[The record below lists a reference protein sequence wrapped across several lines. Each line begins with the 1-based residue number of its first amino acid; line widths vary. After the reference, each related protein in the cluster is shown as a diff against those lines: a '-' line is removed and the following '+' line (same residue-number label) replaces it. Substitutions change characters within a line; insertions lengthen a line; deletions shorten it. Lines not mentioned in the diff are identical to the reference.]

1 MDPFTPILF
10 LSIGAVAV
18 VIGSN
23 RNYGFYGFTASIA
36 IVSATAATFLL
47 GYRMPSSV
55 VLSPWQTQSVFIYP
69 LSLTVDKGSWFL
81 ALLLVVTIMC
91 LLLVSLSE
99 RLRISSQERAVCLI
113 IVAFTLLVLF
123 SDNLVTLVLALTVL
137 DLCNGLFVF
146 LFLCP
151 IEW

>member
-1 MDPFTPILF
+1 
-10 LSIGAVAV
+10 
-18 VIGSN
+18 
-23 RNYGFYGFTASIA
+23 
-36 IVSATAATFLL
+36 
-47 GYRMPSSV
+47 
-55 VLSPWQTQSVFIYP
+55 
-69 LSLTVDKGSWFL
+69 
-81 ALLLVVTIMC
+81 MC

-146 LFLCP
+146 LFNRRGHLSRDIKYNLQAPEIVRYGINVLAVGLVLLVALGDYKSLQSYSQTLSSEHAAILIIVAILRINIYPCLLYTSDAAD
-151 IEW
+151 E